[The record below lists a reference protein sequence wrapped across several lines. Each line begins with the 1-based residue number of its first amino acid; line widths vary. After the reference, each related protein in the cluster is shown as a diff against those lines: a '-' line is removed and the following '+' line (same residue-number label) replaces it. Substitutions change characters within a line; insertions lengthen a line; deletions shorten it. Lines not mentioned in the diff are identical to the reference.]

1 MTFRYGSPGG
11 QGVCGAGVDLVPEG
25 WAMKTLTADENV
37 TATNDAFGSDPAYC
51 IVKVLEVLQTSATQ

>member
-11 QGVCGAGVDLVPEG
+11 PGACGMVDQVAEG
-25 WAMKTLTADENV
+25 WVTKTLTADENV
-37 TATNDAFGSDPAYC
+37 TATNDTFGTDPAYC